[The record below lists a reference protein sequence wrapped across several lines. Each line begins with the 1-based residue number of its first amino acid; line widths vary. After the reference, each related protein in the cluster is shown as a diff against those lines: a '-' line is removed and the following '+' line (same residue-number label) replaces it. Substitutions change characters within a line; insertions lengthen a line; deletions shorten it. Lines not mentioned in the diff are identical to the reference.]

1 MHLPPKHV
9 ETHVPTLRQL
19 IRDNP
24 LGVLVTALPS
34 PNHPTIQCTHIP
46 WILDVA
52 DEADEAELGTLRGH
66 LARMNPHSKALAE
79 AASPDSNS
87 NSNSNS
93 SDGRPANGPIEA
105 EVSVLFTA
113 ADHAYVRPQFY
124 VATKPT
130 TGKVVPTWNYAA
142 VQAYGR
148 ARVYCDG
155 ADPAT
160 AEFLRRQLGDLS
172 RHAEGHVAGHTGGPG
187 GGAREPWK
195 VSDAPERYVELLS
208 KNIIGIE
215 IRVERLE
222 GKWKMSQ
229 EMGEEDRKGVA
240 AGFAALGTDNG
251 AAMARMVEERA
262 ALAAKK
268 RGDS

>member
-1 MHLPPKHV
+1 MHLHPKHV
-9 ETHVPTLRQL
+9 EPHVPTLRQL

-46 WILDVA
+46 WILGVA

-79 AASPDSNS
+79 AVVSSNG
-87 NSNSNS
+87 NSSGKD
-93 SDGRPANGPIEA
+93 SDGRPANGPIET

-124 VATKPT
+124 VATKPA

-142 VQAYGR
+142 VQAYGQ
-148 ARVYCDG
+148 ARVYCN
-155 ADPAT
+155 ASDPETSA
-160 AEFLRRQLGDLS
+160 FLRRQVDDLS
-172 RHAEGHVAGHTGGPG
+172 RHAEAHVAGHTGPEDGKQP
-187 GGAREPWK
+187 PWK
-195 VSDAPERYVELLS
+195 VSDAPERYIELLS

-215 IRVERLE
+215 IKLERLE

-240 AGFAALGTDNG
+240 AGFAALGTENG
-251 AAMARMVEERA
+251 AAMAKMVEERA
-262 ALAAKK
+262 ALVKK
-268 RGDS
+268 KPGAV

>member
-1 MHLPPKHV
+1 MHLHPKHV
-9 ETHVPTLRQL
+9 EPHVPTLRQL

-34 PNHPTIQCTHIP
+34 PNHSTIQCTHIP

-79 AASPDSNS
+79 AVVSSNS
-87 NSNSNS
+87 TNTN
-93 SDGRPANGPIEA
+93 SDGRPANGPIET

-113 ADHAYVRPQFY
+113 TDHAYVRPQFY

-142 VQAYGR
+142 AQAYGR
-148 ARVYCDG
+148 ARVFCDS
-155 ADPAT
+155 ADPDTSA
-160 AEFLRRQLGDLS
+160 FLRRQVDDLS
-172 RHAEGHVAGHTGGPG
+172 RHAEAHVAGHTGPENGRPP
-187 GGAREPWK
+187 PWK
-195 VSDAPERYVELLS
+195 VTDAPERYIELLS

-215 IRVERLE
+215 IKLTRLE

-229 EMGEEDRKGVA
+229 EMGEEDRNGVA
-240 AGFAALGTDNG
+240 AGFAALGTENG
-251 AAMARMVEERA
+251 AAMAKMVEERA
-262 ALAAKK
+262 ALMKK
-268 RGDS
+268 PGAV

>member
-1 MHLPPKHV
+1 MYLNPKHV
-9 ETHVPTLRQL
+9 ETHMPTLRQL

-24 LGVLVTALPS
+24 LGVLVTALQS
-34 PNHPTIQCTHIP
+34 PNHQTIQCTHIP

-79 AASPDSNS
+79 AASSPNS
-87 NSNSNS
+87 NSN

-113 ADHAYVRPQFY
+113 PDHAYVRPQFY

-142 VQAYGR
+142 AQAYGR
-148 ARVYCDG
+148 AHVYCDS
-155 ADPAT
+155 ADPET
-160 AEFLRRQLGDLS
+160 AAFLQRQVEDLS
-172 RHAEGHVAGHTGGPG
+172 RHAEAHVAGHTGPD
-187 GGAREPWK
+187 GGARPPWK
-195 VSDAPERYVELLS
+195 VSDAPERYVELLT

-215 IRVERLE
+215 IRLERLE

-262 ALAAKK
+262 ALAEK
-268 RGDS
+268 RGAA

>member
-1 MHLPPKHV
+1 MHLHPKHV
-9 ETHVPTLRQL
+9 ETQVPTLRQL

-46 WILDVA
+46 WVLDVS

-79 AASPDSNS
+79 AASPNS
-87 NSNSNS
+87 GG

-113 ADHAYVRPQFY
+113 SEHAYVRPQFY

-142 VQAYGR
+142 AQAYGR
-148 ARVYCDG
+148 ARVYCDS
-155 ADPAT
+155 ADPET
-160 AEFLRRQLGDLS
+160 AEFLRRQVDDLS
-172 RHAEGHVAGHTGGPG
+172 RHAEGHVAGHTGPDGDAPQ
-187 GGAREPWK
+187 PWK

-215 IRVERLE
+215 IKLERLE

-240 AGFAALGTDNG
+240 AGFAALGTENG
-251 AAMARMVEERA
+251 AAMAKMVEERA
-262 ALAAKK
+262 ALAAK
-268 RGDS
+268 RGAA